1 MTHPLRSTVVVGA
14 GAVGSFYGAMLAR
27 AGHAVTLIGRAP
39 HVQAIAERGLRLHMR
54 GQIHAVSLAASTDLA
69 AASGAD
75 LVLFCVKSPDTDAV
89 ARQLAPL
96 LKPDALVISLQN
108 GVDNAETLA
117 RHLTQAVVPAAVYV
131 ATAMPAPGEVHH
143 HGQGHLVIG
152 PINAAAAADA
162 ALMSRLHSVVD
173 LFASAE
179 VSVRVSPEVFGELWR
194 KLIVNCAYNAVS
206 GLTRQP
212 YGRMADLPA
221 IVDLQRA
228 VVREV
233 VAVARAAGQTIDL
246 DASMAAMAAI
256 ATTMPGQRSSTAQDM
271 ARGRPT
277 EIDHLNG
284 FVVRR
289 GAELGVP
296 TPLNH
301 ALHALVK
308 LVDVNRDAA

>member
-27 AGHAVTLIGRAP
+27 AGHAVTLVGRAP
-39 HVQAIAERGLRLHMR
+39 HVQAIADRGLRLHMS
-54 GQIHAVSLAASTDLA
+54 GQIHTVSLAASTDLA
-69 AASGAD
+69 VAGGAD

-96 LKPDALVISLQN
+96 LKPSALVISLQN

-162 ALMSRLHSVVD
+162 ALMSRLQSVVD

-179 VSVRVSPEVFGELWR
+179 VSVRVSPDVFGELWR

-233 VAVARAAGQTIDL
+233 VAVARAGGQTIDL

-271 ARGRPT
+271 ARGRLT

-296 TPLNH
+296 TPLNQ

-308 LVDVNRDAA
+308 LVDVNRDAS